1 MSELLNLKDGIKIN
15 NTYTKKINGIKL
27 YIYVGICNDIPT
39 KWVTQSKWDFKLR
52 IQMNEDRTGVD
63 YIDSSNKEV
72 LVYEKD
78 EEEWDLF

>member
-1 MSELLNLKDGIKIN
+1 
-15 NTYTKKINGIKL
+15 
-27 YIYVGICNDIPT
+27 
-39 KWVTQSKWDFKLR
+39 
-52 IQMNEDRTGVD
+52 MNEDRTGVD